1 MALAGRI
8 RSGISFFKTISVS
21 DSVSSARS
29 HSRGAPLIPAL
40 RDYATASAQKTGN
53 VKVPVALVGESGNFA
68 SWLYIAAVKMN
79 SLEKI
84 ESDLSEL
91 VEAMKTSPIFSQF
104 TKDPSVPRETRL
116 AAIVDVC
123 DQAKF
128 AEPTKNFLSL
138 LAENGKL
145 KNLDVIVKKFMQL
158 TTAHRGD
165 VKVLVTTVMPLPPA
179 EEKELKETLQEI
191 IGEGKKV
198 TVEQKI
204 DPSIYGG
211 LIVEFQQKVLDM
223 SIRTRAQQMERLLR
237 EPVDLSNL

>member
-1 MALAGRI
+1 MANRF
-8 RSGISFFKTISVS
+8 RSGISFFKTIAVT
-21 DSVSSARS
+21 DSVSSVRS
-29 HSRGAPLIPAL
+29 KSLFPAL
-40 RDYATASAQKTGN
+40 RTYATASAQTTAN
-53 VKVPVALVGESGNFA
+53 VKVPIALVGENGNFA

-84 ESDLSEL
+84 ETDLSEMI
-91 VEAMKTSPIFSQF
+91 EAMKTAPIFAQF
-104 TKDPSVPRETRL
+104 TKDPSVPRGTRL
-116 AAIVDVC
+116 AAIRDAC

-145 KNLDVIVKKFMQL
+145 KNLDAIVKKFMQL
-158 TTAHRGD
+158 TNAHRG
-165 VKVLVTTVMPLPPA
+165 VKVLVTTVIPLPPA
-179 EEKELKETLQEI
+179 EEKELTETLQEI
-191 IGEGKKV
+191 IGAGKKI

-237 EPVDLSNL
+237 EPVDFNNL

>member
-1 MALAGRI
+1 MAFASRI
-8 RSGISFFKTISVS
+8 RSGISVFKNTSLS
-21 DSVSSARS
+21 DSFSSARS
-29 HSRGAPLIPAL
+29 FPRGASLFPAL
-40 RDYATASAQKTGN
+40 RDYATASSPEMK

-68 SWLYIAAVKMN
+68 TWLYIAAVKLN
-79 SLEKI
+79 ALEKI
-84 ESDLSEL
+84 EVDLSEMI
-91 VEAMKTSPIFSQF
+91 EAMKTSPTFAQF
-104 TKDPSVPRETRL
+104 TKDPTVPRQTRL
-116 AAIVDVC
+116 AAIMDVC

-145 KNLDVIVKKFMQL
+145 KNIDVIVKKFMQL

-165 VKVLVTTVMPLPPA
+165 VIVLVTTVMPLPAA
-179 EEKELKETLQEI
+179 EEKELKDTLQEI

-198 TVEQKI
+198 TVVQKI

-237 EPVDLSNL
+237 EPVDFNNL

>member
-1 MALAGRI
+1 MALANRF
-8 RSGISFFKTISVS
+8 RSGISFFKNVAVA
-21 DSVSSARS
+21 DSVSSVRS
-29 HSRGAPLIPAL
+29 NPHGGSLFPAL
-40 RDYATASAQKTGN
+40 RNYATASAQTTAN
-53 VKVPVALVGESGNFA
+53 VKVPIALVGENGNFA

-84 ESDLSEL
+84 ESDLSEMI
-91 VEAMKTSPIFSQF
+91 EAMKTAPIFAQF
-104 TKDPSVPRETRL
+104 TKDPSVPRGTRL
-116 AAIVDVC
+116 AAIRDAC

-145 KNLDVIVKKFMQL
+145 KNLDAIVKKFMQL
-158 TTAHRGD
+158 TNAHRGD

-179 EEKELKETLQEI
+179 EEKELTETLQEI
-191 IGEGKKV
+191 IGAGKKI

-237 EPVDLSNL
+237 EPVDFNNL

>member
-8 RSGISFFKTISVS
+8 RSGISFFNTISVS
-21 DSVSSARS
+21 SSARS
-29 HSRGAPLIPAL
+29 HPRGGPLIPAL

-91 VEAMKTSPIFSQF
+91 VEAMKTSPTFSQF

-123 DQAKF
+123 DKAKF
-128 AEPTKNFLSL
+128 AEPTKNFLFVYFRTAL

-145 KNLDVIVKKFMQL
+145 KNLDL

-191 IGEGKKV
+191 IGQGKKV